1 MDIRKLQRT
10 IVDALEAVKAQD
22 IAVFN
27 TEGLTSLFDRVIVA
41 SGTSNRQTRALASSV
56 RDSVK
61 AAGFDVR
68 NPEGEETGEWVL
80 VDCGAAVVHIMQPA
94 IRAYYKLEELWG
106 AKPVRV
112 KLGGT
117 APRTTAP
124 AATGG
129 PADAT
134 VAPPVRRATTRKAA
148 TARAQPD
155 QAAPTASP
163 TGKRT
168 RRASS
173 AADGATAAAT
183 KPATPRKP
191 AAAQTAAKPAA
202 AKKAAVKTSAARS
215 GATKR
220 SAARKTAV

>member
-27 TEGLTSLFDRVIVA
+27 TEGLTSLFDRVIIA

-112 KLGGT
+112 RLGGT
-117 APRTTAP
+117 AARAP
-124 AATGG
+124 AAAAS

-134 VAPPVRRATTRKAA
+134 PAPAARRAAARKSAA
-148 TARAQPD
+148 APAQPAP
-155 QAAPTASP
+155 AAPAGQRARRAGTAA
-163 TGKRT
+163 
-168 RRASS
+168 ASS
-173 AADGATAAAT
+173 AAPAAKRATARKSAA
-183 KPATPRKP
+183 AAP
-191 AAAQTAAKPAA
+191 AARPAA
-202 AKKAAVKTSAARS
+202 AKKAAAKKTSTARGAA
-215 GATKR
+215 AKR
-220 SAARKTAV
+220 SAARKTAA